1 MNAPYEMLSALRRR
15 TARQFQIA
23 QSNCAAMISALFTTQ
38 FINGDNMKALLVAM
52 FVVGTL
58 AVPALANDTTATT
71 TTTTDTTTTK
81 TTKVASAKH
90 AKKHA
95 KKKAAAKKGAKKTT
109 KTTTTTTETA
119 PEMNTAPTEGATE
132 DAGM

>member
-1 MNAPYEMLSALRRR
+1 MHGALQRDCAHEFPIAENDR
-15 TARQFQIA
+15 TV
-23 QSNCAAMISALFTTQ
+23 MIGALFKTQ
-38 FINGDNMKALLVAM
+38 FINGDIMKALLVAM

-58 AVPALANDTTATT
+58 AMPAIADDTTATT

-81 TTKVASAKH
+81 TTKVASAKQ

-95 KKKAAAKKGAKKTT
+95 KKKAAKKGAKKTT
-109 KTTTTTTETA
+109 KSATTTTETA
-119 PEMNTAPTEGATE
+119 PEMETAPAEGATE